1 MATIQ
6 DFFTQSPPFSIEAL
20 IQQFNLK
27 NFVETGTGI
36 GDSVD
41 YAVDKFENIISIEI
55 HPEIAQKASERFK
68 ENNNVNIIEGH
79 STDVLKE
86 KVSQLEGNT
95 LFWLDAHF
103 PGADFKYAKYED
115 EKDPEKRIP
124 LEGELKAIC
133 DKKDVSADIFLIDDL
148 RVYEDGPY
156 QGGNWE
162 LRPSLG
168 GSDIRFVEDLLKSTH
183 YIVKDYRFGGFL
195 NIFPIPEDQKR

>member
-6 DFFTQSPPFSIEAL
+6 DFFTHAPPYRLEDIISKY
-20 IQQFNLK
+20 NLK

-41 YAVDKFENIISIEI
+41 HVLGKFKNIISIEI

-68 ENNNVNIIEGH
+68 DNDNVTIINGH

-86 KVSQLEGNT
+86 KSGGLQGNT

-124 LEGELKAIC
+124 LEGELNAIC
-133 DKKDVSADIFLIDDL
+133 DTKDFSNDVFLIDDL

-156 QGGNWE
+156 QGGNWP
-162 LRPSLG
+162 LRESLG
-168 GSDIRFVEDLLKSTH
+168 GSDIRFVEDLLKSSH
-183 YIVKDYRFGGFL
+183 YIIKDYRFGGFL
-195 NIFPIPEDQKR
+195 TIFPIIKAS

>member
-86 KVSQLEGNT
+86 KVPQL
-95 LFWLDAHF
+95 
-103 PGADFKYAKYED
+103 
-115 EKDPEKRIP
+115 
-124 LEGELKAIC
+124 
-133 DKKDVSADIFLIDDL
+133 
-148 RVYEDGPY
+148 
-156 QGGNWE
+156 
-162 LRPSLG
+162 
-168 GSDIRFVEDLLKSTH
+168 
-183 YIVKDYRFGGFL
+183 
-195 NIFPIPEDQKR
+195 